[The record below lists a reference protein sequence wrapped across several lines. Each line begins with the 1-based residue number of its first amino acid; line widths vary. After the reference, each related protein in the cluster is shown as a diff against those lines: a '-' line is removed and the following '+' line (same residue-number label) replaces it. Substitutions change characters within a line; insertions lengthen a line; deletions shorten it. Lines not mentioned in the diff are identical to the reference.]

1 MHTLHHLNGNKL
13 FWIRKC
19 MFDILVC
26 ILLKSQID
34 KLPQILLKSRMFS
47 NDEMSLIG
55 PRPDY

>member
-34 KLPQILLKSRMFS
+34 KLPQILNVL